1 MSRVSA
7 RQRLL
12 LRESRVAG
20 FMARAKH
27 VARKLRLAA
36 ALKSNEPT
44 PVWVTVKTRLR
55 VRRPFRLRH
64 WRRVKLKNI

>member
-1 MSRVSA
+1 
-7 RQRLL
+7 
-12 LRESRVAG
+12 
-20 FMARAKH
+20 MARNKH
-27 VARKLRLAA
+27 VARKLRLVAA
-36 ALKSNEPT
+36 HNSNKPI

>member
-1 MSRVSA
+1 
-7 RQRLL
+7 
-12 LRESRVAG
+12 
-20 FMARAKH
+20 MARAKH

-36 ALKSNEPT
+36 AHKSNRPI
-44 PVWVTVKTRLR
+44 PIWVTLKTRLK